1 VCRRLLLLAPQSLRH
16 QAPHDELFVLAG
28 LDAQGV
34 CENTFLPPAS
44 THWYTCAAAMLHGEQ
59 AEKAG
64 HKGRVEGV
72 THGGSGGAV
81 AAV

>member
-1 VCRRLLLLAPQSLRH
+1 VFAFFAAVTGVHDEFFTGRKAFVKTLFCRRHPALVHLRRSL
-16 QAPHDELFVLAG
+16 
-28 LDAQGV
+28 
-34 CENTFLPPAS
+34 
-44 THWYTCAAAMLHGEQ
+44 LHGEQ